1 MKSNRHRWLPRLALG
16 AVLGLSTL
24 ARALPVELK
33 DQNNTSYFINTQ
45 VSPLLT
51 LSDASG
57 GVANATYINAVTVT
71 STFVGFSTF
80 FGGES
85 TFTVQRKVTVPLRNA
100 FAGFQGFAIVAT
112 ACPSELIV
120 TEWGARVGFGPWNR

>member
-71 STFVGFSTF
+71 STNTLTST
-80 FGGES
+80 S
-85 TFTVQRKVTVPLRNA
+85 TSPMPRERFL
-100 FAGFQGFAIVAT
+100 
-112 ACPSELIV
+112 LLM
-120 TEWGARVGFGPWNR
+120 GPAPGKCRPWPCSTDCR